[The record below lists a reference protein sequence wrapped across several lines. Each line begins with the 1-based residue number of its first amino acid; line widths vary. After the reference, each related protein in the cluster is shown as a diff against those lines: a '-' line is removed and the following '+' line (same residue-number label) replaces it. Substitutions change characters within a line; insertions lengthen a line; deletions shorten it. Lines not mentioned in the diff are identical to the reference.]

1 MVLLVLVHGAE
12 FAGIFFGILTVC
24 LVCYIKAVHNRIPYA
39 ASNLKCAI
47 TIVKT
52 NLGLGLIALG
62 SMIGLLGYYFSWVWA
77 FAGTMK
83 LDVMTESISSEDS
96 SDLSAVGGVVAFLFL
111 LSFYWTHQV
120 MKNVVRVS
128 VSGVVGTWWFSPAEA
143 ASICSDAVCHS
154 LVRSTTYSFGSIC
167 FGSLVAIL
175 HMLRNMLQGA
185 QNNCKLGVLKCIV
198 TCILYYIDGL
208 MEYVNK
214 WAYIYVGLYGYGY
227 IDAGRRVI
235 SLFKTRGWQTI
246 IADNLVGRLLGIM
259 SITIGLLT
267 GVLTLFAAFL
277 VEEFEAKED
286 MHGWMAIGFEVGF
299 FVGLILSGVFLN
311 LILSAVDSVI
321 VCYAEVCFLYLAAS
335 SISLHSLFSQ
345 LIYQHDVFMQAPNE
359 LQKSH
364 PAIAEEMSKT
374 WAEAWGNLGGPV
386 LVGLGGGLGIV

>member
-1 MVLLVLVHGAE
+1 VVLLVLVHGAE

-62 SMIGLLGYYFSWVWA
+62 SMMGLLGYYFSWVWA

-154 LVRSTTYSFGSIC
+154 LIRSTTYSFGSIC
-167 FGSLVAIL
+167 FGSLIVAIL
-175 HMLRNMLQGA
+175 HMLRN
-185 QNNCKLGVLKCIV
+185 
-198 TCILYYIDGL
+198 
-208 MEYVNK
+208 
-214 WAYIYVGLYGYGY
+214 YGY

-321 VCYAEVCFLYLAAS
+321 VCYAEVCFCIWLHQVFHCIVCFLNLFINMTYSCRLQMNCKRVILRLLKKCLRLGRRRGGTWVGRYL
-335 SISLHSLFSQ
+335 
-345 LIYQHDVFMQAPNE
+345 
-359 LQKSH
+359 
-364 PAIAEEMSKT
+364 
-374 WAEAWGNLGGPV
+374 
-386 LVGLGGGLGIV
+386 

>member
-62 SMIGLLGYYFSWVWA
+62 SMMGLLGYYFSWVWA

-299 FVGLILSGVFLN
+299 FVGLILSGVLSGVFLN

-321 VCYAEVCFLYLAAS
+321 VCYAEVCFCIWLHQVFHCIVCFRNLFINMTYSCRLQMNCKRVILRLLKKCLRLGRRRGGTWVGQYL
-335 SISLHSLFSQ
+335 
-345 LIYQHDVFMQAPNE
+345 
-359 LQKSH
+359 
-364 PAIAEEMSKT
+364 
-374 WAEAWGNLGGPV
+374 
-386 LVGLGGGLGIV
+386 